1 MKLKLVSVFGAFL
14 IGAVVVANVGADGT
28 SIDPNTQG
36 PVLNP
41 VQATLSPVAAEQLKA
56 LGPGSELVECGPG
69 IAQLPSGLTPSRG
82 MSFMRAHPGFAVLSD
97 GHCAMDTTK
106 AGQDTKPVSVD
117 P

>member
-1 MKLKLVSVFGAFL
+1 MKSTLVSVFGACL
-14 IGAVVVANVGADGT
+14 IGAVVVANVGAAGA
-28 SIDPNTQG
+28 SVEGKTQG
-36 PVLNP
+36 LVLDP

-56 LGPGSELVECGPG
+56 LGPGSQLVECGPG
-69 IAQLPSGLTPSRG
+69 VARLPPGLTPSRG

-106 AGQDTKPVSVD
+106 AGQDTKRVSVD